1 MKARDRG
8 VWYHFFVLSGA
19 VVVYIVVGTVV
30 MTLAVAMISGAWR
43 LLIWLLEAIGL
54 L

>member
-1 MKARDRG
+1 MKARDGG
-8 VWYHFFVLSGA
+8 VWYCFFVLSGA
-19 VVVYIVVGTVV
+19 VVLYIVVGTVV
-30 MTLAVAMISGAWR
+30 ITLAVGTISGAWH